1 MFDAPDS
8 NVCCMK
14 RERSNTPLQSLTLL
28 NDVVFVECAQAF
40 GKRLAEMPGSLT
52 ERLRTAFRAALTREP
67 TPGELSRLETL
78 WHEFVAE
85 AQRDPK
91 ASEALLGSYRPA
103 NIPVPQAVAWVGVA
117 RVLLNLDEFI
127 TRE

>member
-1 MFDAPDS
+1 LFDAPDS

-40 GKRLAEMPGSLT
+40 GKRLAEQPGD
-52 ERLRTAFRAALTREP
+52 LRQRIRQAFRTALTREP
-67 TPGELSRLETL
+67 TPAELSRLESL
-78 WHEFVAE
+78 WHEFRAE
-85 AQRDPK
+85 AQREPQ
-91 ASEALLGSYRPA
+91 AAEQLLGSYKPA
-103 NIPVPQAVAWVGVA
+103 GVSVSEAAAWVGVA